1 MDQLKAAF
9 TIMGSSLVYVL
20 ICTGFA
26 YIAWR
31 IADWRT
37 TDIDDLKEIDDGNIA
52 VGIRRLG
59 LLMMFG
65 FGFSG
70 ALTGGSAGFGNDV
83 LTLVVDGALII
94 VFAFACRYLN
104 DVVMMGHI
112 NNDEHCKNGNAAVG
126 IVEAANYVATGLILW
141 GVFAGDGMDLIR
153 GALGALIWFLIGQ
166 ATLLVIGWI
175 IETYFTRFNIRNEIE
190 SGNIAAGVF
199 LAGVLIPLGIII
211 RANIL
216 GPSIGLVNDVILF
229 LAYMLF
235 SLVLLVLFS
244 IVFDR
249 LLLTRATVQET
260 VETKRNVAGITVGAT
275 VNVLVALVIASS
287 L

>member
-1 MDQLKAAF
+1 MDQLSKAFA
-9 TIMGSSLVYVL
+9 IMGSGLVYVL
-20 ICTGFA
+20 ICTAFA
-26 YIAWR
+26 YIAWC

-37 TDIDDLKEIDDGNIA
+37 TQIDDLKEIDDGNMA

-59 LLMMFG
+59 LLTMFG

-70 ALTGGSAGFGNDV
+70 ALTGGGASFGYDV
-83 LTLVVDGALII
+83 LTLVVDGVLIV
-94 VFAFACRYLN
+94 VFAFTCRYIN

-112 NNDEHCKNGNAAVG
+112 DNDEHCKNGNTAVG

-141 GVFAGDGMDLIR
+141 GVFAGEGMDLVR
-153 GALGALIWFLIGQ
+153 GSLGALFWFLIGQ

-175 IETYFTRFNIRNEIE
+175 IETYFTKFNIRKEIE
-190 SGNIAAGVF
+190 DGNIAAGVF

-216 GPSIGLVNDVILF
+216 GPSLGVINDVILF
-229 LAYMLF
+229 LAYMLV

-244 IVFDR
+244 FLFD
-249 LLLTRATVQET
+249 LLVLTRATVRET

-275 VNVLVALVIASS
+275 VNVLVALVVAAS

>member
-1 MDQLKAAF
+1 MDQLSKAFA
-9 TIMGSSLVYVL
+9 IMGSGLVYVL
-20 ICTGFA
+20 ICTAFA
-26 YIAWR
+26 YIAWC

-37 TDIDDLKEIDDGNIA
+37 TQIDDLKEIDDGNMA

-59 LLMMFG
+59 LLTMFG

-70 ALTGGSAGFGNDV
+70 ALTGGGASFGYDV
-83 LTLVVDGALII
+83 LTLVVDGILIV
-94 VFAFACRYLN
+94 VFAFTCRYIN

-112 NNDEHCKNGNAAVG
+112 DNDEHCKNGNAAVG

-141 GVFAGDGMDLIR
+141 GVFAGEGLDLVR
-153 GALGALIWFLIGQ
+153 GALGALFWFLIGQ

-175 IETYFTRFNIRNEIE
+175 IETYFTKFNIRKEIE
-190 SGNIAAGVF
+190 DGNIAAGVF

-216 GPSIGLVNDVILF
+216 GPSLGVINDVILF
-229 LAYMLF
+229 LAYMLV

-244 IVFDR
+244 FVFD
-249 LLLTRATVQET
+249 LLVLTRATVRET

-275 VNVLVALVIASS
+275 VNVLVALVVAAS

>member
-1 MDQLKAAF
+1 MDQLNTAF

-37 TDIDDLKEIDDGNIA
+37 RDIDDLHEIDNGNMA

-59 LLMMFG
+59 LLIMFG

-70 ALTGGSAGFGNDV
+70 ALTGQGAGFGYDV
-83 LTLVVDGALII
+83 LTLVVDGALIV
-94 VFAFACRYLN
+94 VFAFACRYIG

-112 NNDEHCKNGNAAVG
+112 NNDEHCKNGNTAVG

-141 GVFAGDGMDLIR
+141 GVFAGEGIDLVR
-153 GALGALIWFLIGQ
+153 GALGALVWFMIGQ

-190 SGNIAAGVF
+190 NGNIAAGVF

-216 GPSIGLVNDVILF
+216 GPSIGLVYDVILF

-244 IVFDR
+244 IVFDY
-249 LLLTRATVQET
+249 LLLPQATVQET

-275 VNVLVALVIASS
+275 VNVLVALVVAAS

>member
-1 MDQLKAAF
+1 MDQLSKAFA
-9 TIMGSSLVYVL
+9 IMGSGLVYVL
-20 ICTGFA
+20 ICTVFA

-37 TDIDDLKEIDDGNIA
+37 TRIDDLKEIDDGNMA

-59 LLMMFG
+59 LLTMFG

-70 ALTGGSAGFGNDV
+70 ALTGGGANFGYDV
-83 LTLVVDGALII
+83 LTLVVDGILIV
-94 VFAFACRYLN
+94 VFAFTCRYIN

-112 NNDEHCKNGNAAVG
+112 DNDEHCKNGNTAVG

-141 GVFAGDGMDLIR
+141 GVFAGDGLDLVR
-153 GALGALIWFLIGQ
+153 GSLGALFWFLIGQ

-175 IETYFTRFNIRNEIE
+175 IERFFTRFNIRKEIE
-190 SGNIAAGVF
+190 NGNIAAGVF

-216 GPSIGLVNDVILF
+216 GPSLGVMNDVVLF
-229 LAYMLF
+229 LAYMLV

-244 IVFDR
+244 FLFD
-249 LLLTRATVQET
+249 LLVLTRATVRET

-275 VNVLVALVIASS
+275 VNVLVALVVAAS